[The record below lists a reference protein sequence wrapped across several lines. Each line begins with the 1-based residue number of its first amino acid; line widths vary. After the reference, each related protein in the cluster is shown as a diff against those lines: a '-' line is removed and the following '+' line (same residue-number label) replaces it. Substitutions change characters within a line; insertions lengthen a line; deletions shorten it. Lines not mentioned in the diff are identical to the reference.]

1 MVKRIHGEIEKYLTY
16 DLIRK
21 EDIEGIKLMIS

>member
-1 MVKRIHGEIEKYLTY
+1 MVKWIERDIERYLTY

-21 EDIEGIKLMIS
+21 EDIEGIKLIIS

>member
-1 MVKRIHGEIEKYLTY
+1 MVKNRYGEIERYLTY

-21 EDIEGIKLMIS
+21 RDIEGIKLMIS